1 MILKRYLVF
10 FPPVSEQFISKAVTE
25 NTLLLERL
33 SKYLDR
39 ESRVIKCWKH
49 LAFVLNVPAEE
60 TRKFDMFTENSPT
73 EDMFFHLADVN
84 PDLTVE
90 VLKTKLKNIYRND
103 VIALLN
109 EGMHLRAALILHHSC
124 AAIFYIIIQSCL

>member
-1 MILKRYLVF
+1 M
-10 FPPVSEQFISKAVTE
+10 TE

-60 TRKFDMFTENSPT
+60 TRKFDMFTEHSPT
-73 EDMFFHLADVN
+73 EDLFFHLADVN

-103 VIALLN
+103 VIAFLN
-109 EGMHLRAALILHHSC
+109 KGMQLRAALILHHSR
-124 AAIFYIIIQSCL
+124 AAIFYMIIQTCL